1 MEGVLHHDSHAQ
13 DNDYFP
19 RQNKNRHRFP
29 GSSDADLRHDGF
41 CRLRP
46 GHEHG
51 WALTNRTI
59 SAHPAVPFQEGDL
72 PSYDYADRNLV
83 INWDAQN
90 GRGDGSA
97 IRNASV
103 NAKNIKIKADFE
115 GNQWDDKGIISDG
128 DYETHVTASG
138 DINIRTHDDAVH
150 TENDHGKITID
161 GFKNLNITT
170 TGEGFG
176 VMDAGNGVFIN
187 GGTGST
193 VNVSALTG
201 DRPAIGASGETE
213 LAYYDPKYAMGTGI
227 TINADKIILSSPNA
241 SVYAGIGK
249 NHDFKVNL
257 NAKTVNLTGG
267 IEAEGG
273 STVSINPDI
282 DGVVKITSS
291 KEDNSSI
298 KASMDYSTGKVSNV
312 IINGNKGGTAQVLGG
327 IEADDAC
334 VTINMTGAGSY
345 IKSTATGNTTEDRL
359 AKDVLLANG
368 DKAKIKLDFSGNNSL
383 IRGDMNAT
391 DGGVLDINASG
402 DNFSIARSYTW
413 DEPLRHGVLEADR
426 KGTANLLLTGDH
438 NRIDGSLKAYYNGQ
452 INLKMSGNDA
462 VFNGNMWTEID
473 TPKESPQHSRD
484 DNAAIRAEFSGKNA
498 QMKGDIVSREG
509 HSQITA
515 DFSGE
520 NGKLTGDAKAI
531 GTFEMT
537 YDSRYPD
544 KRFYTITDGTVT
556 NLDMTGVHASQIGNL
571 VTEGNNTL
579 NAKYTGLG
587 SSLTG
592 NADNKGI
599 MNLTFDNRSSM
610 TGNMSNDTMKYEDDK
625 GTTFAGQLKADFNN
639 GSRWTGDLTNTSGAT
654 NVGFNNGS
662 LWKGNLS
669 NESGST
675 AVGLSD
681 GSFWSGDLS
690 STAGTTTINLNNASA
705 WNGVASGNGDINLA
719 GGSLWT
725 LTKDSTANSVNP
737 DASSVISL
745 SGAAKKLDTQKL
757 GGTGG
762 TFLMDLK
769 YLDNDVNT
777 YRDGGSD
784 FIVAHGGSGSAY
796 NVSLT
801 SGSSV
806 NGMTDGSKLYFASTA
821 ADTSAFRMNQSVQ
834 VANYNK
840 IYNKNLIV
848 KKETENS
855 DSNFKGYDD
864 WFLTPD
870 TSKGNGGNTIN
881 PNGIVPG
888 SAANAAFAL
897 WRDDDTLLKR
907 LGELRY
913 DQQDDG
919 IWARLVN
926 KHLERDGRHGFEGNY
941 KTIQVGYDKKKNT
954 AHNGSWYYGGAV
966 SHLWG
971 DTDYTD
977 GHGNQ
982 KETNLSLYGTNIRPH
997 GHYLDL
1003 IARVGRIDSDYTTS
1017 YSDRGQFENWG
1028 MSIGAEYGRKKSLGS
1043 GWSLEPQAQLTYH
1056 YLWGDDYTTSNGAKV
1071 SQDNA
1076 DSLVGRLGFV
1086 LGKEFNVGTPHA
1098 GRVYLKASVLHD
1110 FLGDTGSSITDDL
1123 TYHDDDDLG
1132 DTWYVAG
1139 LGTDVYLGSNT
1150 RFYFDA
1156 ERNFNADVKMKYR
1169 FNAGLRFAF

>member
-1 MEGVLHHDSHAQ
+1 MRRSVKMRILAGISMMAVTACWSGTNVYAAYDPATNT
-13 DNDYFP
+13 DT
-19 RQNKNRHRFP
+19 
-29 GSSDADLRHDGF
+29 
-41 CRLRP
+41 
-46 GHEHG
+46 
-51 WALTNRTI
+51 LTNRMI
-59 SAHPAVPFQEGDL
+59 STTRDTMEGDMHT
-72 PSYDYADRNLV
+72 YDHADRNLV

-90 GRGDGSA
+90 GRRDGSA
-97 IRNASV
+97 IRNANV
-103 NAKNIKIKADFE
+103 NAKNITIKADFE
-115 GNQWDDKGIISDG
+115 GNKWDDKGIISDG

-170 TGEGFG
+170 TGESFG
-176 VMDAGNGVFIN
+176 VMDAGDGVFIN

-193 VNVSALTG
+193 VNISALTG
-201 DRPAIGASGETE
+201 KRPAIGASLETE
-213 LAYYDPKYAMGTGI
+213 LAYQDPKYAMGTGI

-241 SVYAGIGK
+241 SVYAGIGE

-267 IEAEGG
+267 IVAEGG

-291 KEDNSSI
+291 KENNSSI
-298 KASMDYSTGKVSNV
+298 MARRDDSTGKVSNV
-312 IINGNKGGTAQVLGG
+312 IINGNKGGTVQALGE
-327 IEADDAC
+327 IEADAAS
-334 VTINMTGAGSY
+334 VYINMTGAGSY
-345 IKSTATGNTTEDRL
+345 IKSTATGNTTEDSL

-413 DEPLRHGVLEADR
+413 DEPLRHGVLEANR

-537 YDSRYPD
+537 YDSRYPN
-544 KRFYTITDGTVT
+544 KRFYTLTDGTVT
-556 NLDMTGVHASQIGNL
+556 NLNMTGAHASQIGNL

-579 NAKYTGLG
+579 NANYTGLG
-587 SSLTG
+587 SSLNG
-592 NADNKGI
+592 YADNKGL
-599 MNLTFDNRSSM
+599 MNLTFDNQSSM
-610 TGNMSNDTMKYEDDK
+610 TGNMTNDTMKYDDDK
-625 GTTFAGQLKADFNN
+625 GTTFAGQLKANFNN
-639 GSRWTGDLTNTSGAT
+639 GSNWTGDLKNISGTT
-654 NVGFNNGS
+654 NVGFNHGS

-681 GSFWSGDLS
+681 GSFWSGALS
-690 STAGTTTINLNNASA
+690 STAGTSTTTVNLNNSSV
-705 WNGVASGNGDINLA
+705 WNGTSTGNGDINLA
-719 GGSLWT
+719 GNSIWN
-725 LTKDSTANSVNP
+725 LTKNSTAQSVNP
-737 DASSVISL
+737 DGSSVISL
-745 SGAAKKLDTQKL
+745 AGDAKKLNTQKL

-762 TFLMDLK
+762 TFLMDLS
-769 YLDNDVNT
+769 YHNNDVNT

-784 FIVAHGGSGSAY
+784 FVVAHGGNGSAY
-796 NVSLT
+796 NVALT
-801 SGSSV
+801 NASSV
-806 NGMTDGSKLYFASTA
+806 NGMTDASKLYFASTA
-821 ADTSAFRMNQSVQ
+821 PNTSTFRMNQAVQ
-834 VANYNK
+834 VENYKK
-840 IYNKNLIV
+840 IYNKNLMV
-848 KKETENS
+848 KKETENGDS
-855 DSNFKGYDD
+855 DFKGYDD

-897 WRDDDTLLKR
+897 WRNDDTLLKR

-913 DQQDDG
+913 QQQDEG
-919 IWARLVN
+919 VWARMVN
-926 KHLERDGRHGFEGNY
+926 KHLERDGHHAFHGNY
-941 KTIQVGYDKKKNT
+941 KTLQVGYDKKKTT
-954 AHNGSWYYGGAV
+954 ANDGNWYYGGAI

-971 DTDYTD
+971 NTGYTD
-977 GHGNQ
+977 GHGSE
-982 KETNLSLYGTNIRPH
+982 KSTDLSLYATNIRPH
-997 GHYLDL
+997 GHYLDF
-1003 IARVGRIDSDYTTS
+1003 IAKVGRIDSDYSTS
-1017 YSDRGQFENWG
+1017 YRDHGKFENWG
-1028 MSIGAEYGRKKSLGS
+1028 TSIGAEYGRKNNLNG
-1043 GWSLEPQAQLTYH
+1043 GWSIEPQAQLTYH

-1086 LGKEFNVGTPHA
+1086 LGKDFNVGTPNV

-1110 FLGDTGSSITDDL
+1110 FLGSTGSSITDDI

-1139 LGTDVYLGSNT
+1139 IGTNIHFGKDNQ
-1150 RFYFDA
+1150 FYFDA
-1156 ERNFNADVKMKYR
+1156 ERNFNADVSMKYR
-1169 FNAGLRFAF
+1169 FNAGFRFGF